1 MTLSLSTK
9 MVRLAEDRAMFKIAR
24 FEKQFRQASV
34 TQPTHPSHRRSRHL
48 LFTSDQPASKACTV
62 SKSQQSGGGSSAGTS
77 ALSRKVTPRNKT
89 RQASTTQF
97 QRARKVHRIRQ

>member
-34 TQPTHPSHRRSRHL
+34 TQRNEEAYY
-48 LFTSDQPASKACTV
+48 TS
-62 SKSQQSGGGSSAGTS
+62 
-77 ALSRKVTPRNKT
+77 
-89 RQASTTQF
+89 
-97 QRARKVHRIRQ
+97 

>member
-1 MTLSLSTK
+1 RLVVDHDMAPGRGSGGRATIIRCLVKPPQLPVMTLSLSTK

-62 SKSQQSGGGSSAGTS
+62 SKSQQS
-77 ALSRKVTPRNKT
+77 
-89 RQASTTQF
+89 
-97 QRARKVHRIRQ
+97 